1 MSGSHYQ
8 FYRIGEIM
16 CIAVPGKILSIEK
29 NIAQVNFSGVRR
41 KVALDLVPK
50 ARTGDYV
57 LVHAGFAIQVLE
69 ESEAEETLKLFEEIY
84 SREDLKKI

>member
-1 MSGSHYQ
+1 
-8 FYRIGEIM
+8 M

-29 NIAQVNFSGVRR
+29 NTAQVDFSGARR
-41 KVALDLVPK
+41 QVALDLVPK
-50 ARTGDYV
+50 ARKGDYV

-84 SREDLKKI
+84 SREDLKKF